1 MVGAKITGEAEGE
14 EAGEVRGVSIT
25 AEGSEGSKAGGRAPR
40 GCDVD

>member
-14 EAGEVRGVSIT
+14 EAGKVRGVGIT
-25 AEGSEGSKAGGRAPR
+25 VEGGEGSEAGGRAAW